1 MLVAPDGENAIA
13 VASGANHAL
22 SPADVDVWASD
33 VRRAGVLLRQMEL
46 RVDVVIRA
54 VETAA
59 DAGTPVLLNLAPAV
73 DVRER
78 SS

>member
-1 MLVAPDGENAIA
+1 
-13 VASGANHAL
+13 
-22 SPADVDVWASD
+22 
-33 VRRAGVLLRQMEL
+33 MEL